1 MNRSYKVVDVFT
13 AKAFLGN
20 PVAVVFD
27 AEDLSDAEMQSIA
40 RWTNLSET
48 TFLLPPTRQEADYRL
63 RIFTP
68 LRELPFAGHPT
79 LGSAHAALEEG
90 LVQAND
96 GRLVQ
101 ECGSGLVEI
110 TAQGDAPDRRLMLTL
125 PDATVTPLADGD
137 VTELEAI
144 LGAPVLPRPVPASI
158 DVGPV
163 WVVAQLAD
171 AAAVIGLQP
180 DLALSA
186 QFERR
191 LGVTGITVFG
201 MHSGG
206 PADIEV
212 RSFAPSCGVDED
224 PVCGSGNGS
233 VAAARARAG
242 QFPAGG
248 ASYVA
253 AQGGSVGRA
262 GLVEV
267 RVDADGGVRLGGA
280 CVTTVDGRLVYRPE
294 AVNFPGLR

>member
-1 MNRSYKVVDVFT
+1 MKRSYKVVDVFSG
-13 AKAFLGN
+13 KPFLGN

-27 AEDLSDAEMQSIA
+27 AEDLGDAEMQSIA

-48 TFLLPPTRQEADYRL
+48 TFLLPPTRDGADYRL

-68 LRELPFAGHPT
+68 LSELPFAGHPT
-79 LGSAHAALEEG
+79 LGSAHAALEAG
-90 LVQAND
+90 LMEPRE

-101 ECGSGLVEI
+101 ECGAGLVEI
-110 TAQGDAPDRRLMLTL
+110 TVAGEVPDRRLMLAL
-125 PDATVTPLADGD
+125 PPATVTPLAEGE
-137 VTELEAI
+137 VEELEGI
-144 LGAPVLPRPVPASI
+144 LGAPVLRQPVPASI

-163 WVVAQLAD
+163 WVVAELAD
-171 AAAVIGLQP
+171 AAAVTGLRP
-180 DLALSA
+180 DLARSA
-186 QFERR
+186 RFERR

-201 MHSGG
+201 RHPDG

-233 VAAARARAG
+233 VAVLRARGG

-248 ASYVA
+248 ATYVA
-253 AQGGSVGRA
+253 AQGGSIGRA

-267 RVDADGGVRLGGA
+267 TVDTGGGVKLGGA
-280 CVTTVDGRLVYRPE
+280 RITTIDGRLVR
-294 AVNFPGLR
+294 